1 MATITI
7 SIKDDVEKEFRNVV
21 KRRLGEGKGVL
32 GKAVEDAL
40 QKWMHDEKQR
50 QIAREASEMMNKG
63 LYSLKGWK
71 FNREELYDRG
81 L

>member
-7 SIKDDVEKEFRNVV
+7 SVKDDIEKEFRESV

-50 QIAREASEMMNKG
+50 QIAKEASEMMNKG

-71 FNREELYDRG
+71 FDREEIYDRC